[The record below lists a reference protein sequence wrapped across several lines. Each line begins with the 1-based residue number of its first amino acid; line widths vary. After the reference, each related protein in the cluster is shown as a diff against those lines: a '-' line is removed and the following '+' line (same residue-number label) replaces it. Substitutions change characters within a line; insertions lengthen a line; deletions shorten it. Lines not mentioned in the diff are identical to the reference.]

1 MAAESLLASLHA
13 RGLRVESAD
22 GALKV
27 GPARLLTDEDRSTI
41 VVHKADLLVLLEQGH
56 SSLAIDAQ
64 DMNRCSSFPR
74 EHLDEH
80 LSQMALPP
88 VHDAASFEEPVP
100 VLPCALCGGRRWRLW
115 SDDLEAAVPHWRR
128 YCCACSPLVVHNT
141 DGSLW
146 RDSALL
152 DEPIG
157 GEL

>member
-1 MAAESLLASLHA
+1 MTAESLLASLHA

-27 GPARLLTDEDRSTI
+27 GPARLLTEEDRSAI
-41 VVHKADLLVLLEQGH
+41 VVHKADLLVLLEQGP

-64 DMNRCSSFPR
+64 DMNRCSSLPR
-74 EHLDEH
+74 GRLDEH
-80 LSQMALPP
+80 LSQTALPP

-100 VLPCALCGGRRWRLW
+100 VLPCAVCGGRRWRLW
-115 SDDLEAAVPHWRR
+115 SDDPEAAVPHFRR
-128 YCCACSPLVVHNT
+128 YCCGCHPLVIRNP
-141 DGSLW
+141 DGSRW
-146 RDSALL
+146 CDGALL